1 MSSVQLTEL
10 IHVFDLRC
18 CSFYFYAY
26 SSDDDYIYAN
36 DNNMQM
42 YIQPEALVTVFLV
55 ASSIGTAFEPWILG
69 RLGLRRTI
77 VFGAFCNMVSV
88 GKVLSILL
96 SFLNYR
102 SI

>member
-1 MSSVQLTEL
+1 M
-10 IHVFDLRC
+10 FDLRC

-36 DNNMQM
+36 DNNMQV

-96 SFLNYR
+96 SFLNYC